1 MFHYFVVWLM
11 GGYWGIKIFGKK
23 LQGYFYKRIF
33 KYNFMRK
40 QFTIFLILVFV
51 LGLVPINFS
60 TAQDLT
66 DRLKGK
72 ILLQVE
78 SKGEAWYVNPDNSN
92 RYYLGRPADA
102 FNVMRELGLG
112 ISNKDFDLW
121 NGKAPSRLSG
131 KILLKVEDSGKAY
144 YINPD
149 DLKMHYLG
157 RPSDAFR
164 VMRELGL
171 GINDDDLGDISISD
185 DSTLPQLDS
194 EVIVKGIEIPDN
206 NQQQLYNVVKV
217 VDGDTIAVKINGV
230 NEILRLIGID
240 TPETV
245 HPSKPVECFGIE
257 ASNKAKELLVNKSVK
272 LENDSSQGERGKY
285 GRLLRYVFLED
296 GTNFNK
302 LMISQGYAFEYTYNN
317 VPYKYQNEFKQAEQF
332 ARENKNGL
340 WADGVC
346 DDYNSEESIKNEEVI
361 IITDCDCSGNIYNC
375 SNFSTHAKAQATHD
389 CCILKVGSDVHSL
402 DIDGDGEACESL
414 P

>member
-1 MFHYFVVWLM
+1 MA
-11 GGYWGIKIFGKK
+11 
-23 LQGYFYKRIF
+23 QG
-33 KYNFMRK
+33 
-40 QFTIFLILVFV
+40 LA
-51 LGLVPINFS
+51 G
-60 TAQDLT
+60 
-66 DRLKGK
+66 RLKGK

-78 SKGEAWYVNPDNSN
+78 SNGEAWYVNPDNSN

-112 ISNKDFDLW
+112 ISNKNFGSFD
-121 NGKAPSRLSG
+121 GYAPQRLSG

-144 YINPD
+144 YVNPD

-157 RPSDAFR
+157 RPADAFR

-171 GINDDDLGDISISD
+171 GISDDDLDEIVISD
-185 DSTLPQLDS
+185 DSTLPQSDS
-194 EVIVKGIEIPDN
+194 VIVKGIREIFNDE
-206 NQQQLYNVVKV
+206 QLKQQLYDVVKV
-217 VDGDTIAVKINGV
+217 IDGDTVVVKINGV
-230 NEILRLIGID
+230 NETLRLIGID

-257 ASNKAKELLVNKSVK
+257 ASNKAKELLNNKSVK
-272 LENDSSQGERGKY
+272 LENDSTQGERGKY

-302 LMISQGYAFEYTYNN
+302 LMISEGYAYEYTYN
-317 VPYKYQNEFKQAEQF
+317 VPYKYQTEFKQAEQE
-332 ARENKNGL
+332 ARENKKGL

-346 DDYNSEESIKNEEVI
+346 DNYNLEDSANNNEEVI

-375 SNFSTHAKAQATHD
+375 SNFSTHAEAQAVHD
-389 CCILKVGSDVHSL
+389 CCILKVGSDVHNL
-402 DIDGDGEACESL
+402 DTDGDGVACESL